1 MRLAVAAAVCW
12 LDSVAWCAWCV
23 VLLCCRG
30 AVVVLWCCGGCGAV
44 VLCCGYGAVIVF
56 LLLTSAAGVFIG
68 LVIAN
73 FLGWFSTRTLLRIAR
88 EEEQLNQPSSYTTDY
103 GNEGSPADD
112 FLVTQS
118 LVQAVDFRL

>member
-1 MRLAVAAAVCW
+1 MVVC
-12 LDSVAWCAWCV
+12 
-23 VLLCCRG
+23 CCG
-30 AVVVLWCCGGCGAV
+30 AVVVAVVLWCCALG
-44 VLCCGYGAVIVF
+44 LRWCCGCGAVIVF

-88 EEEQLNQPSSYTTDY
+88 EEEQLNQPSRYTTDY
-103 GNEGSPADD
+103 GNEGSPADH

-118 LVQAVDFRL
+118 LVQAVDFRV